1 MEVPLKTKNRAT
13 IRLSDPTPGHMS
25 REKQFKKT
33 HTPQYSLHY
42 LQQPGHE
49 SDLSVHR
56 QING

>member
-25 REKQFKKT
+25 REKQLKKT
-33 HTPQYSLHY
+33 QTPQYSLHY

-49 SDLSVHR
+49 NNLSVHC